1 MFSKNQIKEIRRDF
15 PVFKKNVFLDSAA
28 SSQKPKPILKELKR
42 FHEEDYANIHRGIY
56 ELSEK
61 STEFYDKSREKV
73 SEFISCNE
81 NEIVFTKNTTESM
94 NLISDSLIRH
104 IIKNNI
110 SKKIKPKILISVVE
124 HHSNIVP
131 WFIAKDRYDIEVDYI
146 SLDKE
151 NQLNLKEFKEKV
163 KSADI
168 VSLTGASNV
177 LGNHTSYELFKIA
190 KENNA
195 FTIMDGA
202 QLIPHTDF
210 SINENI
216 DFLTFSGHKMLS
228 ETGIGVLYGKEDLL
242 EQIPPFLGGG
252 DMIKEVNM
260 NNFTPADVPQK
271 FEAGT
276 MPFAQAY
283 SLGLAIDYLNDLG
296 MSSVQ
301 NHVKELSEYAY
312 KLLSKLD
319 KIKIISSPE
328 SHALISFTHDKY
340 HPHDVAYFLSKNN
353 ISVRAGHHCAEPLHT
368 ELGLD
373 GSVRASFYL
382 YNNKEDVKKLYET
395 LKRL

>member
-1 MFSKNQIKEIRRDF
+1 MFSKKQVKEIRKDF

-42 FHEEDYANIHRGIY
+42 YHEEDYANIHRGIY

-61 STEFYDKSREKV
+61 STKIYDESREKV
-73 SEFISCNE
+73 SEFISCKE

-94 NLISDSLIRH
+94 NLISDSLIRY
-104 IIKNNI
+104 IINNKS
-110 SKKIKPKILISVVE
+110 SKKIKPKVLISIVE

-131 WFIAKDRYDIEVDYI
+131 WLIAKDRYSIDIDYI
-146 SLDKE
+146 SLNE
-151 NQLNLKEFKEKV
+151 NNELDLKEFKEKV
-163 KSADI
+163 ESADI

-177 LGNHTSYELFKIA
+177 LGNHTSIDFFKIA
-190 KENNA
+190 KKNNA

-210 SINENI
+210 SVNENI

-260 NNFTPADVPQK
+260 KKFTTADIPQK

-276 MPFAQAY
+276 MPFVQAY
-283 SLGLAIDYLNDLG
+283 SLGLAIDYLNELG
-296 MSSVQ
+296 MSKVQ
-301 NHVKELSEYAY
+301 THIKELSEFAI

-319 KIKIISSPE
+319 KIKIISSKD
-328 SHALISFTHDKY
+328 SHALISFTHEKY
-340 HPHDVAYFLSKNN
+340 HPHDVAYFLSKND

-368 ELGLD
+368 QLGLD
-373 GSVRASFYL
+373 GSVRASFYV
-382 YNNKEDVKKLYET
+382 YNSKNDVKKLYES